1 MGKLTILE
9 SKMNACLK
17 KKAKSIRVV
26 KLTFYLYEVKS

>member
-9 SKMNACLK
+9 AKMNACLK
-17 KKAKSIRVV
+17 MKAKSIRVV